1 MSWKDIVNVLHPKR
15 NQNNIIKFPGKEN
28 KEFKK
33 QKDEMA
39 ILIMTIDELMNTP
52 GWELTPIAAKYIEQL
67 SNFGETISFSP
78 LTSQRLIACLCTE
91 LLKYRLNDLEDYL

>member
-1 MSWKDIVNVLHPKR
+1 MSWREIFNALNPAR
-15 NQNNIIKFPGKEN
+15 NQNNIIPFPGKEN

-39 ILIMTIDELMNTP
+39 ILIMTMDQIMNTP
-52 GWELTPIAAKYIEQL
+52 GWETTPIPAKYIEQL

>member
-1 MSWKDIVNVLHPKR
+1 MSWREIFKALNPSR
-15 NQNNIIKFPGKEN
+15 NQNNIIQFPGKEN

-39 ILIMTIDELMNTP
+39 ILIMTMDQIMNTP
-52 GWELTPIAAKYIEQL
+52 GWETIPIPAKYIEQL